1 MGAGCAFC
9 RARARAVSEA
19 GGIRPR
25 HSSRES
31 REDSEQLGASV
42 EPHAVS
48 TQHGASAEPQVDSTK
63 CPCPAGCLYEC
74 EYGLTTCWLCS
85 PQNYRPDNGQCCC
98 PCEGCYPDSESDEEG
113 KVFVDGFRIARATS
127 GIVRN
132 PGQRESPLRDPMR
145 AGPKCTK
152 ASQRR
157 AATEHAAMATLPAFT
172 AAATFSLRVTSP
184 ITGREILPPL
194 QIQKHQKLRS
204 LLRQLQY
211 IAYNEQ
217 QRAILIRLQCDD
229 CIIDPERSL
238 MQCHSAT
245 EHMDVESEPIVL
257 EMIAEPLLL
266 TWEQL
271 HAMPAMRKQ
280 ANRGGKAA
288 CIKQRQLRAFC
299 LEKNIDAVE
308 LTRSAYNWRLLLKTM
323 PCLNTPDVIGPGI
336 VGFSFRLLKEIDPN
350 YDAALHVFE
359 LNCANGDRW
368 HLHFHQRGNCNR
380 RYLPFEATQPSQ

>member
-48 TQHGASAEPQVDSTK
+48 TQHGASAEPQVDLTK
-63 CPCPAGCLYEC
+63 CLCPAGCLYEC

-132 PGQRESPLRDPMR
+132 PGQRESPLKDPMSAGPKCTKASQRRAATEHASMAILPASTAATTFSQRESPLRDPMR

-157 AATEHAAMATLPAFT
+157 AATEHAAMAILPAST
-172 AAATFSLRVTSP
+172 AAATFS
-184 ITGREILPPL
+184 
-194 QIQKHQKLRS
+194 
-204 LLRQLQY
+204 
-211 IAYNEQ
+211 
-217 QRAILIRLQCDD
+217 
-229 CIIDPERSL
+229 
-238 MQCHSAT
+238 
-245 EHMDVESEPIVL
+245 
-257 EMIAEPLLL
+257 
-266 TWEQL
+266 
-271 HAMPAMRKQ
+271 
-280 ANRGGKAA
+280 
-288 CIKQRQLRAFC
+288 
-299 LEKNIDAVE
+299 
-308 LTRSAYNWRLLLKTM
+308 
-323 PCLNTPDVIGPGI
+323 
-336 VGFSFRLLKEIDPN
+336 
-350 YDAALHVFE
+350 
-359 LNCANGDRW
+359 
-368 HLHFHQRGNCNR
+368 
-380 RYLPFEATQPSQ
+380 

>member
-1 MGAGCAFC
+1 M
-9 RARARAVSEA
+9 S
-19 GGIRPR
+19 
-25 HSSRES
+25 
-31 REDSEQLGASV
+31 
-42 EPHAVS
+42 HANPILE
-48 TQHGASAEPQVDSTK
+48 TAA
-63 CPCPAGCLYEC
+63 
-74 EYGLTTCWLCS
+74 
-85 PQNYRPDNGQCCC
+85 
-98 PCEGCYPDSESDEEG
+98 
-113 KVFVDGFRIARATS
+113 ATS
-127 GIVRN
+127 IGVRN
-132 PGQRESPLRDPMR
+132 LSARVAATWQWLVLRLLE
-145 AGPKCTK
+145 PKCTVLLLL
-152 ASQRR
+152 QRR
-157 AATEHAAMATLPAFT
+157 AAAATEHAAIAALPAYT
-172 AAATFSLRVTSP
+172 AATTLSLSVHLRVVSAV
-184 ITGREILPPL
+184 TGEEIFQPL
-194 QIQKHQKLRS
+194 QIQRQQKLRS

-229 CIIDPERSL
+229 CILDPERSL

-336 VGFSFRLLKEIDPN
+336 VGFSFRLLTEIDPN

-368 HLHFHQRGNCNR
+368 HLHFHQRGNCDR
-380 RYLPFEATQPSQ
+380 RHLPWSRDNAEPASASERRLAADGAAAYVGLRRSVWNLDR

>member
-48 TQHGASAEPQVDSTK
+48 TQHGASAEPQVDLTK
-63 CPCPAGCLYEC
+63 CLCPAGCLYEC

-368 HLHFHQRGNCNR
+368 HLHFHKHGNCNR